1 MNSLTLFVPFSRF
14 LLIKS
19 WRQCLCLV
27 VSICIGGALSH
38 SIRPGAALS
47 GCLLLMVVI
56 ALFSA
61 LSLAESHQQSA
72 SGFPSYMFLLPMSN
86 IKLVV
91 WPMAISG
98 VLLAVAGGAI
108 SVVVLGPVASL
119 SDTWWLAPYLAGN
132 VSIFQAVT
140 WLPLKRPEIRALLG
154 FVSIAFIVLGPLAFA
169 TGIAGALAVGLGYV
183 ALMLVTIA
191 VCVRCVGLARC
202 GLAMAGSF
210 DETYRIP
217 DLKVFP
223 TRLETQAWFEEKRNG
238 LIMKVISG
246 MFIILF
252 AVLAIVGVPWHSG
265 FTEVAGEQLSV
276 VALLWASVTL
286 VVPPFFGFGG
296 CCGSEQDNVAKDRS
310 IVPFLALRPLTTYQI
325 VEAKTVMSA
334 RMALRLAIPSLLVA
348 FTVLLLPTSVDGS
361 YRPTIVPLAHVLSIQ
376 QAIGLVVAYGFVL
389 LGGIKGSVSAIWI
402 AMGRVPQWL
411 VIVLTVGPLLVNS
424 SIAVWLTVHPEKMKW
439 FISILPNMIYG
450 CAALKL
456 IAGVPV
462 FVRLRASRLVPED
475 IITKWFLGCAVVGAA
490 LFCLACLSIP
500 PAAYSRWALAAQVF
514 VMLPL
519 FRIMLAPLA
528 VHRGRH
534 G

>member
-27 VSICIGGALSH
+27 VSICVGGALSH

-61 LSLAESHQQSA
+61 LSLAETHQQST

-86 IKLVV
+86 VKLVV
-91 WPMAISG
+91 WPMAISA
-98 VLLAVAGGAI
+98 VLLAVAGGSI
-108 SVVVLGPVASL
+108 SIVVLGPVASL

-140 WLPLKRPEIRALLG
+140 WIPLKRPEIRALLG
-154 FVSIAFIVLGPLAFA
+154 FVSITFIVLGPLTFA
-169 TGIAGALAVGLGYV
+169 AGIAGPLSIGLVYV
-183 ALMLVTIA
+183 ALMLVSIA
-191 VCVRCVGLARC
+191 VCVRSVGLARC

-210 DETYRIP
+210 GEAYRIP
-217 DLKVFP
+217 DLKAFP

-252 AVLAIVGVPWHSG
+252 AILAIVGVPWHSA

-276 VALLWASVTL
+276 VALLWASLAL

-296 CCGSEQDNVAKDRS
+296 ACGSEQDNVAKDRS

-325 VEAKTVMSA
+325 VEAKALMSA
-334 RMALRLAIPSLLVA
+334 RMAVRLAIPSVVVALV
-348 FTVLLLPTSVDGS
+348 VLLLPTSLGGS
-361 YRPTIVPLAHVLSIQ
+361 YRPTIIPLAHILSFS
-376 QAIGLVVAYGFVL
+376 QALGLVVAYGFVL

-402 AMGRVPQWL
+402 AMGRLPQWL
-411 VIVLTVGPLLVNS
+411 VVFLTVVPLLVNS
-424 SIAVWLTVHPEKMKW
+424 SIGVWLITRPDEMRW
-439 FISILPNMIYG
+439 FISFLPNVIYG
-450 CAALKL
+450 FAAFKL
-456 IAGVPV
+456 IALVPI
-462 FVRLRASRLVPED
+462 FIRLRASKLVPEN
-475 IITKWFLGCAVVGAA
+475 IIVIWFLGCTVAGVA
-490 LFCLACLSIP
+490 LFCFASRAI
-500 PAAYSRWALAAQVF
+500 PAAVYSRWALAAQVF

-519 FRIMLAPLA
+519 LRIMLAPLA